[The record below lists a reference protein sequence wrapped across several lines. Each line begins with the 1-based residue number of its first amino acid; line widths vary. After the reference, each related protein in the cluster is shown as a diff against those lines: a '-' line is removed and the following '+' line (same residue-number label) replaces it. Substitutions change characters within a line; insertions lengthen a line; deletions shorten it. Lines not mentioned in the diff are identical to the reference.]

1 MEQILIKN
9 AKYNGRYIAIK
20 DLSNK
25 RVIAYGKDPK
35 EAYNGAVRKGHRNPL
50 ILYIPTK
57 GMAQIY

>member
-1 MEQILIKN
+1 MGQVLIKS
-9 AKYNGRYIAIK
+9 AKYNGRYIAIS
-20 DLSNK
+20 DLSKK

-35 EAYNGAVRKGHRNPL
+35 EAYDGAVKKGHRNPL